1 MLIRLR
7 ITKYNKFGR
16 RILFIAGFGN
26 IILEVYEIELNITHL
41 SKRILMQKKKKWKY
55 DDDNNIDMSEKL
67 LICIYTNK
75 DKNEFAI
82 GLKEDENFRAMTKA
96 DEFYTRFVDAFD
108 QIVDKNKIDWEQ
120 ELKNWIAAAKK
131 NETIFVEVDLTGYNE
146 VSDRKLS
153 EL

>member
-1 MLIRLR
+1 M
-7 ITKYNKFGR
+7 
-16 RILFIAGFGN
+16 
-26 IILEVYEIELNITHL
+26 
-41 SKRILMQKKKKWKY
+41 KY
-55 DDDNNIDMSEKL
+55 DDDNNIDMSEKS

-82 GLKEDENFRAMTKA
+82 GLKKDENFREMTKT

-108 QIVDKNKIDWEQ
+108 QLVDKNKIDWEQ

-146 VSDRKLS
+146 ISDRRIS